1 MTPNSLLRRN
11 TLAVVRSGGET
22 YASNGRRG
30 LTRLLSLVRLAALLP
45 PGEIFSNG

>member
-22 YASNGRRG
+22 YASNGPRG